1 MRSIDLI
8 ILIVILISDING
20 ETKLNNSYAKEDTND
35 RSSCSYCWKNH
46 NYNVDYNVDSL
57 YAERREGNLINKR
70 HFREPNNNN
79 DP

>member
-20 ETKLNNSYAKEDTND
+20 ETELNNSYAKEDTND

-46 NYNVDYNVDSL
+46 NYNVDSL
-57 YAERREGNLINKR
+57 YAEKREGKFINER